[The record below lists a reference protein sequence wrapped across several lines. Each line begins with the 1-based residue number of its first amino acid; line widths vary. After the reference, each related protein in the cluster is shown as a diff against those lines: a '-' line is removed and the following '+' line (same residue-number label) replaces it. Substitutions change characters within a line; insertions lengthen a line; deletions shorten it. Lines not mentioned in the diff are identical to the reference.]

1 MSFGALAT
9 ALRLGALAP
18 VRCLRRVS
26 PWPVACV
33 GPAVTTRLVRLL
45 LMLRR
50 HRRRVRHC
58 GALRQ
63 VFARQGQLG
72 FERAFVDAFE
82 HAEVGARER
91 AAFPRAQERDALAAV
106 TVLRIEGFAALAF
119 LFLLYA
125 LRFLGLLLRQL
136 VRLLVRR
143 ALGLFGLAI

>member
-1 MSFGALAT
+1 MARVGAAIP
-9 ALRLGALAP
+9 ALLLQR
-18 VRCLRRVS
+18 
-26 PWPVACV
+26 
-33 GPAVTTRLVRLL
+33 RLL
-45 LMLRR
+45 WPRRLRFEVR
-50 HRRRVRHC
+50 HRR
-58 GALRQ
+58 ALRQ
-63 VFARQGQLG
+63 VFARQHKLG
-72 FERAFVDAFE
+72 LQRALVDALE